1 MRNIKHTIVALCAI
15 SLVGSLATAQA
26 VHHSAAKATRLAQ
39 ETEVVETTL
48 AVLPGDGE
56 GETENIDLFSPEV
69 QSLLGKDAYILTQDG
84 GNINLRA
91 AADIEST
98 ILDVLDVGTPVKVLN
113 YDNGWYNIETDGFVG
128 YVKSEFVTIDYEQVK
143 KVLLASVMYQ
153 NGTVNVS
160 SNVHGEPDGNSIIL
174 DMVGEGGKVVILET
188 TDNGWHKVY
197 FGKNYDLGYISAS
210 NITIGDMVN
219 RAEVNAKRTI
229 QIFSVAKNGTITTT
243 ENAIS
248 VKLLPSN
255 ESETLTTLANGTS
268 CKIIS
273 GGKNWTK
280 IIVAASNEIGYVK
293 TSNIKQAATQT
304 VSTTK
309 EKTTAESKEKSTSKS
324 TSNTKTK
331 TSSKAETAPVGSA
344 SGSKL
349 VAQAAKY
356 IGTKYVYGGTSPSGF
371 DCSGLVQYSLRKL
384 GVTISRSSKAQY
396 NHGVAVSRSNLQ
408 PGDLVF
414 FSRGGGISHVAIY
427 AGNDQ
432 VIHAPRSGKTVCY
445 QSLTTLS
452 RAMKYVGARRVI

>member
-1 MRNIKHTIVALCAI
+1 MRNLKHTIVALCAV
-15 SLVGSLATAQA
+15 SLVGMLATAQA
-26 VHHSAAKATRLAQ
+26 VNLSAAKATKLVQ
-39 ETEVVETTL
+39 ETEVVSTVPE
-48 AVLPGDGE
+48 VLPGDGE
-56 GETENIDLFSPEV
+56 GETEETALFSPEV
-69 QSLLGKDAYILTQDG
+69 QAFLGKDAYIFTQDG

-98 ILDVLDVGTPVKVLN
+98 ILDVLDVGTPIKILN
-113 YDNGWYNIETDGFVG
+113 YDNGWFNIETDGFKG
-128 YVKSEFVTIDYEQVK
+128 YVKSDFVTLDYEQVK
-143 KVLLASVMYQ
+143 KVLLTSVMYQ
-153 NGTVNVS
+153 NGTVNVG

-174 DMVGEGGKVVILET
+174 DMVGEGSKVIILET
-188 TDNGWHKVY
+188 TENGWHKVY
-197 FGKNYDLGYISAS
+197 FGKNYDLGYISSS

-219 RAEVNAKRTI
+219 RAEVNAKRAV
-229 QIFSVAKNGTITTT
+229 QISSVAKNGTITTT
-243 ENAIS
+243 DNAVS

-255 ESETLTTLANGTS
+255 ESETLTTLANGAS

-293 TSNIKQAATQT
+293 TSNIKQAVEKTASVTKNT
-304 VSTTK
+304 TTTK
-309 EKTTAESKEKSTSKS
+309 
-324 TSNTKTK
+324 SNSKTK
-331 TSSKAETAPVGSA
+331 SASKAEIAPIGSA

-384 GVTISRSSKAQY
+384 GVSISRSSRSQY
-396 NHGVAVSRSNLQ
+396 GYGTAVSRSNLQ

-432 VIHAPRSGKTVCY
+432 VIHAPRAGKTVCY
-445 QSLTTLS
+445 QSLSTLS